1 MHGRRSRSLERVA
14 FDPEIERTFRQLL
27 IINRSQG
34 QTIEGMAEQERDV
47 RRALKD
53 YSSPTVDVAPSC
65 IVRPAITANYFELKP
80 SFIQMVPSFHGM
92 STEDP
97 NLHIHNFLEI
107 CDTLKINGVNDEA
120 IRLRLF
126 PFSLK
131 DKAKAWLISLPSN
144 SITTWTDLAN
154 RFLQKFFPPAK
165 TGKLR
170 NEIMT
175 FAQLDNEPF
184 YESWERFRD
193 LLLKCPHHGLPEWM
207 QLQAFYQGLNLPSKA
222 MIDAASGGALME
234 KTVSEASALFDAMT
248 TKTKEI

>member
-53 YSSPTVDVAPSC
+53 YSSATVDAAPSC
-65 IVRPAITANYFELKP
+65 IVRPTITANYFELKP

-107 CDTLKINGVNDEA
+107 CDTLKINGVKDEA

-175 FAQLDNEPF
+175 FA
-184 YESWERFRD
+184 
-193 LLLKCPHHGLPEWM
+193 
-207 QLQAFYQGLNLPSKA
+207 
-222 MIDAASGGALME
+222 
-234 KTVSEASALFDAMT
+234 
-248 TKTKEI
+248 